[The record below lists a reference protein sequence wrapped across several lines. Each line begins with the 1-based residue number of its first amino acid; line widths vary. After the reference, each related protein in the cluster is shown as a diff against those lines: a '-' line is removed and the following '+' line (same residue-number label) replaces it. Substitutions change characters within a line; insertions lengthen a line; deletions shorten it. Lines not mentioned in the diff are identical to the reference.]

1 MSFSRFVLQ
10 TSAKHLH
17 TLTVLIIRLGA
28 GEEGAGEV
36 DRQDGT
42 TAKNLP
48 SQVLGR
54 TKASVDARRARE
66 GWVMYSQKTPQT
78 AISHRLRALH
88 APSGLYASHSYFFP
102 F

>member
-1 MSFSRFVLQ
+1 MSFSSFVLQ
-10 TSAKHLH
+10 TSVKHLH
-17 TLTVLIIRLGA
+17 TLTVLRIRLGA

-54 TKASVDARRARE
+54 TKASVDARRARDV
-66 GWVMYSQKTPQT
+66 WVRYTQNPQT
-78 AISHRLRALH
+78 TISHRLRALH
-88 APSGLYASHSYFFP
+88 AHSGLYASHSYFFH